1 MTVNVTLTG
10 KMIAAAAVL
19 LLGVVLAL
27 ASTVAHGVGAGPVD
41 TAVVVRTIIDE
52 KDHVTAGEL
61 AQWLIEKRSDF
72 QLIDIRLPWQYDDY
86 HIPTAINI
94 PLAQLFED
102 QGLKQL
108 SRTQKVVVYG
118 LGAGHAAEAQL
129 LLSMKGYNALSL
141 KEGLTAWWNDV
152 ITPMSL
158 RSESPSPAGY
168 RQAKQLR
175 ERFLGAPGGTPSAT
189 VPTTSPAEPAPAA
202 PPAQGAPAGG
212 KKLKLGR
219 GCS

>member
-1 MTVNVTLTG
+1 
-10 KMIAAAAVL
+10 
-19 LLGVVLAL
+19 
-27 ASTVAHGVGAGPVD
+27 
-41 TAVVVRTIIDE
+41 
-52 KDHVTAGEL
+52 
-61 AQWLIEKRSDF
+61 
-72 QLIDIRLPWQYDDY
+72 
-86 HIPTAINI
+86 
-94 PLAQLFED
+94 
-102 QGLKQL
+102 
-108 SRTQKVVVYG
+108 
-118 LGAGHAAEAQL
+118 